1 MLSNREDL
9 PGLESSTRFPQFRSS
24 SSYPLLKMHQ
34 YLVVPLSNLRDSAQN
49 DNKEIEI
56 SSLSTFRSNSNC
68 PDSRQQFSAD
78 HMAQQPQ
85 TLITGKRGE
94 RGEYFC
100 YYVFV
105 QINGQRA
112 NKIRK
117 FHLNDRFCGGN
128 LLFVDK
134 NLSFAFNFEEATL
147 QFLPSPTM

>member
-9 PGLESSTRFPQFRSS
+9 PGLESSTRFPLFHSS

-34 YLVVPLSNLRDSAQN
+34 YLVVPSSNLRDSAQN

-56 SSLSTFRSNSNC
+56 SSLSTFRSNSNY

-94 RGEYFC
+94 RGEYFVITFLC
-100 YYVFV
+100 KSIDKEPIKYVNFIKMTDFAAEIYYLWT
-105 QINGQRA
+105 
-112 NKIRK
+112 K
-117 FHLNDRFCGGN
+117 
-128 LLFVDK
+128 
-134 NLSFAFNFEEATL
+134 T
-147 QFLPSPTM
+147 